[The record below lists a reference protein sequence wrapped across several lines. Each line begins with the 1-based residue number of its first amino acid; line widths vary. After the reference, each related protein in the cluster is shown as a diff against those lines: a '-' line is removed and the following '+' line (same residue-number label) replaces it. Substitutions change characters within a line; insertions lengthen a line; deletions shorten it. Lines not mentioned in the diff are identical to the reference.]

1 MKAFR
6 DEGVQR
12 ISAASGLAR
21 DLVERSLEVPD
32 PERGDFAFP
41 CFPLAKEL
49 KAPPPKIAAEIARK
63 VASALGEG
71 ARIQKAVAVGPYVNL
86 LVDRAR
92 LVEETIAAVASAG
105 SAFGSGVE
113 GHGKS
118 VVVDYSSPNV
128 AKPLAFHHLRSTMIG
143 NALVRLYAARGWR
156 VTGVNHL
163 GDWGTGFGKLLLAI
177 ELWGDAPLQ
186 AKDPRG
192 LNELYVR
199 VNAEIRTDPSL
210 EARARAWFKRLED
223 GDVRAR
229 ELWRQCVD
237 LSMLDFQAV
246 YERLGVRFDHVTGES
261 FYESRMPAVVD
272 ELRAKGLLEESEG
285 ALVVR
290 VAKEGE
296 EMPPCLIQK
305 SDGATLYATRDLA
318 AAVYRRQEYA
328 FDRALY
334 VVDAGQAVH
343 FEQLRRVL
351 TKAGHAW
358 AQGMVHV
365 PFGVVLI
372 GGTRAK
378 TRTGAVVL
386 LQDVLDEAVEKVLGL
401 IREKN
406 PDLPDLAATA
416 QAVGVG
422 AVVFNDL
429 KNRRQNDIELDLET
443 ILSFEGK
450 TGPYVMYSHAR
461 ACSILKRHGGPVPA
475 CPADLGS
482 FLGDPTEYAVVRLI
496 ARFPDRV
503 ARAVEMDEPSEVGM
517 HLLDLCEAFH
527 AYHTKGGRD
536 PALRVLS
543 ENPTL
548 RAARLH
554 LVDAV
559 RTTLARGLHL
569 LGIAAPVAM

>member
-6 DEGVQR
+6 DDAVQR
-12 ISAASGLAR
+12 IAKVTGLAPE
-21 DLVERSLEVPD
+21 LIERTLDVPEPD
-32 PERGDFAFP
+32 RGDFAFP
-41 CFPLAKEL
+41 CFALAKER
-49 KAPPPKIAAEIARK
+49 KAPPPKIATEIANK
-63 VASALGEG
+63 VAMALGEG
-71 ARIQKAVAVGPYVNL
+71 SRVQKAVAVGPYVNL
-86 LVDRAR
+86 FVDRPR
-92 LVEETIAAVASAG
+92 LVEETLAAVEAAKG
-105 SAFGSGVE
+105 TFGDGVE
-113 GHGKS
+113 GRDRS
-118 VVVDYSSPNV
+118 VVIDYSSPNV

-143 NALVRLYAARGWR
+143 SALVRLYGARGWR

-177 ELWGDAPLQ
+177 ELWGDAPIV
-186 AKDPRG
+186 AKDPTA
-192 LNELYVR
+192 LNAFYVR
-199 VNAEIRTDPSL
+199 VNAEIKKDPAL
-210 EARARAWFKRLED
+210 EERARAWFKRLED
-223 GDVRAR
+223 GDARAR
-229 ELWRQCVD
+229 DLWRQCVA
-237 LSMLDFQAV
+237 LSMSEFQAV
-246 YERLGVRFDHVTGES
+246 YDRLGVRFDFVTGES
-261 FYESRMPAVVD
+261 FYEDRMPAVLA
-272 ELRAKGLLEESEG
+272 ELRAKGQLEESEG

-318 AAVYRRQEYA
+318 AAAYRREQYA

-334 VVDAGQAVH
+334 VVDAGQSTH

-351 TKAGHAW
+351 LRAGHPW
-358 AQGMVHV
+358 AEGIVHV

-372 GGTRAK
+372 GGVRAK
-378 TRTGAVVL
+378 TREGSVVL
-386 LQDVLDEAVEKVLGL
+386 LADVLDEAVEKVRGL
-401 IREKN
+401 IHEKN

-416 QAVGVG
+416 QGVGVG

-429 KNRRQNDIELDLET
+429 KNRRRNDIELDLET

-461 ACSILKRHGGPVPA
+461 ACSILKRHGAPLP
-475 CPADLGS
+475 PRPPSLGTL
-482 FLGDPTEYAVVRLI
+482 LGDPTEYTLARLVS
-496 ARFPDRV
+496 RFPERV
-503 ARAVEMDEPSEVGM
+503 ARAVELDEPSEVAV

-536 PALRVLS
+536 TGLRVLS
-543 ENPTL
+543 EDPVL

-559 RTTLARGLHL
+559 RSTLARGLHL
-569 LGIAAPVAM
+569 LGIAAPIAM